1 MSGSCLH
8 GKKSKICLS
17 PLTSLPC
24 PLCSLFLKSCPIS
37 LGRGFL
43 GEGELFFF
51 FCSWK
56 PRLFTLGQVNVLK
69 NNHHL
74 LPLSLYSVKL
84 D

>member
-51 FCSWK
+51 
-56 PRLFTLGQVNVLK
+56 LFLEAQAVHVGAGECAQKQSPSFTPVTV
-69 NNHHL
+69 
-74 LPLSLYSVKL
+74 
-84 D
+84 